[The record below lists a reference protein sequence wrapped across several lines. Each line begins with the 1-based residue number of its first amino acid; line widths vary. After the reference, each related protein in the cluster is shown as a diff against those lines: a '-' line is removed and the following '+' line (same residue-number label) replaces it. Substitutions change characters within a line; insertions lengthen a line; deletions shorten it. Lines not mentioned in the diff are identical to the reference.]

1 MALFGTYLTLS
12 NEEIIA
18 KKGNQSKQEKDIVN
32 NRVSV
37 SPPPPIITY
46 ELGEALISAAA
57 SNSVTKL
64 ESLLNQDIDVNFRDT
79 LYGITALHA
88 AVQNRHVQAVKIL
101 LEHGARKDIVSNRGL
116 TPIES
121 NQEFF
126 NLEIYDLLNPE
137 LALIRHLKLER
148 LEAIKSDYLRNH
160 HITLEKQAIY
170 DLANQYLKGED
181 LKSILTI
188 DKALECIINA
198 VQYITLDLWKAEEY
212 NINHDSDGRWSSNDV
227 ARSKFN
233 TIAACVFYLRENHPE
248 ILAKL
253 PGIDWNSF
261 SLLKHS
267 QHNGYHHQ
275 TILKSLQKMLASG
288 ELEWLEYNIKQIRNN
303 EQTTN
308 YYSSRHL
315 IDLLNVLGNDYKEEE
330 LRIKY
335 ESSKEV
341 SLIRAAANNNVVELE
356 LLLNQGIDINFQDK
370 TWGITALHAAVQNR
384 HVEAVRFLLEH
395 GASKDIVNNK
405 GLTPVDIN
413 REFDNLG
420 IYDLLNPQLA
430 TVRQSQLT
438 AMENS
443 ILKYSNDHPPIP
455 DVTREMLIALASQYL
470 NSERITDDLDSA
482 RALKYI
488 INAIQYLTLELLE
501 AEKCTINHDSDGR
514 WNHDSLAE
522 QMLKVISACAFCLR
536 KNHSSDLGN
545 LPGINWEALSLYI
558 RESQY
563 NPNFLSDVGITCRR
577 QLVHE
582 CLHSMLNSGEL
593 EELRNSIE
601 QVFSNKQATNYSPV
615 RFSALLGFLS
625 DEYNAQYIENGIKN
639 YRNHGN
645 LESSAGR
652 VRLLISFVEIGE
664 ALENSSPRLQ
674 SLFDRNAIEHLSI
687 IRNAIAHPERIGN
700 REMINNFLDGK
711 SPIIKIGDII
721 INLQELSVYCIN
733 RYDDVSKFLGQYNR
747 LPGANQ
753 LWHGIESHAGDYT
766 VASKHKMPRSS
777 HETELS
783 KISGICHDELA
794 RLKQNF
800 VDRKKV
806 LDEEITE
813 WFKSNRFDREV
824 GKNHISALNQARK
837 ALDDNRADY
846 ENSKAK
852 NESERNAKDKKLV
865 KDFENVILK
874 FEKWQYYCQELEKI
888 TQDNDVQREQTE
900 QHKNKEINRFAIELL
915 NDFLN
920 YSTQVKSLFAK
931 LNDFQ
936 YVITTSTHD
945 TARGFSGH
953 QDHPILAFYQI
964 MIGSISRTLL
974 TINSIKEIMPPELQ
988 STLNNIVIVARGY
1001 LAHIGVRE
1009 AGQPFSESIDRGTVF
1024 FTNSTQIIES
1034 IQSIATIKFALEHHI
1049 SYAEASSALLLPLQ
1063 TDLHTEP
1070 KDKSDPVQVDAFKDQ
1085 FFAKILLRQQQEYAD
1100 AQLPASGVSL
1110 DLTYSKDSINWPWI
1124 PLSDSELDKVNNAQP
1139 TSHGVLWVN
1148 PDGDCMYNSALA
1160 GIRRLP
1166 EYEGNR
1172 MMSLAELRG
1181 RVTQII
1187 NDNIGQ
1193 YFDQLNIQIF
1203 EAIRDGDLRGFR
1215 DEILESIK
1223 DLGEQRKA
1231 LVGTDRD
1238 ELDQNI
1244 RDFIAQQGVV
1254 QQYIEMIQSRAA
1266 WGGAVELGIMSEILE
1281 VQLVVHRR
1289 GGTIDPPI
1297 NNTGNAIAPIV
1308 DLDYNGGHYNLILNP
1323 GMEMEHF
1330 GVVSSLPK
1338 IDHEA
1343 TTAIEEG
1350 TPINLQDNVPR
1361 ELESDSLVVVFHQ
1374 EDKPVE
1380 IVGGILPEEG

>member
-1 MALFGTYLTLS
+1 M
-12 NEEIIA
+12 
-18 KKGNQSKQEKDIVN
+18 
-32 NRVSV
+32 
-37 SPPPPIITY
+37 
-46 ELGEALISAAA
+46 
-57 SNSVTKL
+57 
-64 ESLLNQDIDVNFRDT
+64 
-79 LYGITALHA
+79 
-88 AVQNRHVQAVKIL
+88 
-101 LEHGARKDIVSNRGL
+101 
-116 TPIES
+116 
-121 NQEFF
+121 
-126 NLEIYDLLNPE
+126 
-137 LALIRHLKLER
+137 
-148 LEAIKSDYLRNH
+148 RN
-160 HITLEKQAIY
+160 
-170 DLANQYLKGED
+170 
-181 LKSILTI
+181 
-188 DKALECIINA
+188 
-198 VQYITLDLWKAEEY
+198 
-212 NINHDSDGRWSSNDV
+212 
-227 ARSKFN
+227 
-233 TIAACVFYLRENHPE
+233 
-248 ILAKL
+248 
-253 PGIDWNSF
+253 
-261 SLLKHS
+261 
-267 QHNGYHHQ
+267 
-275 TILKSLQKMLASG
+275 
-288 ELEWLEYNIKQIRNN
+288 
-303 EQTTN
+303 
-308 YYSSRHL
+308 
-315 IDLLNVLGNDYKEEE
+315 
-330 LRIKY
+330 
-335 ESSKEV
+335 
-341 SLIRAAANNNVVELE
+341 
-356 LLLNQGIDINFQDK
+356 
-370 TWGITALHAAVQNR
+370 
-384 HVEAVRFLLEH
+384 
-395 GASKDIVNNK
+395 
-405 GLTPVDIN
+405 
-413 REFDNLG
+413 
-420 IYDLLNPQLA
+420 
-430 TVRQSQLT
+430 
-438 AMENS
+438 
-443 ILKYSNDHPPIP
+443 
-455 DVTREMLIALASQYL
+455 
-470 NSERITDDLDSA
+470 
-482 RALKYI
+482 
-488 INAIQYLTLELLE
+488 
-501 AEKCTINHDSDGR
+501 
-514 WNHDSLAE
+514 
-522 QMLKVISACAFCLR
+522 
-536 KNHSSDLGN
+536 
-545 LPGINWEALSLYI
+545 
-558 RESQY
+558 
-563 NPNFLSDVGITCRR
+563 
-577 QLVHE
+577 
-582 CLHSMLNSGEL
+582 
-593 EELRNSIE
+593 
-601 QVFSNKQATNYSPV
+601 
-615 RFSALLGFLS
+615 
-625 DEYNAQYIENGIKN
+625 
-639 YRNHGN
+639 
-645 LESSAGR
+645 
-652 VRLLISFVEIGE
+652 
-664 ALENSSPRLQ
+664 
-674 SLFDRNAIEHLSI
+674 
-687 IRNAIAHPERIGN
+687 
-700 REMINNFLDGK
+700 
-711 SPIIKIGDII
+711 
-721 INLQELSVYCIN
+721 
-733 RYDDVSKFLGQYNR
+733 
-747 LPGANQ
+747 
-753 LWHGIESHAGDYT
+753 
-766 VASKHKMPRSS
+766 
-777 HETELS
+777 
-783 KISGICHDELA
+783 
-794 RLKQNF
+794 
-800 VDRKKV
+800 
-806 LDEEITE
+806 
-813 WFKSNRFDREV
+813 
-824 GKNHISALNQARK
+824 
-837 ALDDNRADY
+837 
-846 ENSKAK
+846 
-852 NESERNAKDKKLV
+852 
-865 KDFENVILK
+865 
-874 FEKWQYYCQELEKI
+874 CQELEKI

-900 QHKNKEINRFAIELL
+900 QYKNKEINRFAIELL

-1063 TDLHTEP
+1063 TDLHREP

-1100 AQLPASGVSL
+1100 AQLSASGVSL
-1110 DLTYSKDSINWPWI
+1110 DLTYSKDGINWPWI

-1215 DEILESIK
+1215 GEILESIK

-1266 WGGAVELGIMSEILE
+1266 WGGAVELGIISEILE

-1297 NNTGNAIAPIV
+1297 NNTGNALAPIV

-1361 ELESDSLVVVFHQ
+1361 EPESDSLVVVFHQ